1 MKKPASKK
9 PPEPSSGA
17 VPKKQV
23 AIVDDHTMMREGLKQ
38 SVNAEPDMEVCWAV
52 GSVAETLQALHRR
65 QPDILTV
72 DITLPGRNG
81 LELIKD
87 VLALIPGLP
96 ILVISMHEE
105 SLYAQ
110 RVLKSGAKGYIM
122 KDAPH
127 EDLMRA
133 IRRVAD
139 GKVWLS
145 AKMSEEILDAFSGG
159 QPRRPVDS
167 VHKLSDREFEVFQLL
182 GEGRSTNQIADS
194 LNIST
199 KTVDVHKS
207 HIREKLELE
216 DSAAVLRHAIRW
228 TEIKRLAGD

>member
-1 MKKPASKK
+1 MNTTPLKSTPATESQPHRKR
-9 PPEPSSGA
+9 
-17 VPKKQV
+17 V

-38 SVNAEPDMEVCWAV
+38 FINAEPDLEVCWTAA
-52 GSVAETLQALHRR
+52 SVPEAMSSLDRCA
-65 QPDILTV
+65 PDILTV

-96 ILVISMHEE
+96 ILVISMHDE

-110 RVLKSGAKGYIM
+110 RVLKCGAKGYIM

-127 EDLMRA
+127 GDLMTA
-133 IRRVAD
+133 IRRVAS

-145 AKMSEEILDAFSGG
+145 AKMSEEILEAFSGG

-167 VHKLSDREFEVFQLL
+167 VQKLSDREFEVFQLL
-182 GEGRSTNQIADS
+182 GDGKSTNQIADS
-194 LNIST
+194 LHIST

-216 DSAAVLRHAIRW
+216 DSSAVLRHAIRW
-228 TEIKRLAGD
+228 AETKRLAGD

>member
-1 MKKPASKK
+1 MKKTAAKSPPAPAGA
-9 PPEPSSGA
+9 PPA
-17 VPKKQV
+17 KMRV

-38 SVNAEPDMEVCWAV
+38 FIDAEPDMEVCWAAA
-52 GSVAETLQALHRR
+52 SAPEAMSALERHR
-65 QPDILTV
+65 PDMLTV

-87 VLALIPGLP
+87 VLALVPGLP
-96 ILVISMHEE
+96 ILVISMHDEA
-105 SLYAQ
+105 LYAQ
-110 RVLKSGAKGYIM
+110 RVLKCGAKGYIM

-127 EDLMRA
+127 DDLMAA
-133 IRRVAD
+133 IRRVAA

-145 AKMSEEILDAFSGG
+145 GEMSEEILNAFSGG
-159 QPRRPVDS
+159 QPRRQLDG

-182 GEGRSTNQIADS
+182 ADGKSTHQIADA

-216 DSAAVLRHAIRW
+216 DSSAVLRHAIRW
-228 TEIKRLAGD
+228 AETKRLAGE